1 MTPKEEKELGEHI
14 EAIARSAPAKLIAK
28 ILYRQAQPEQI
39 ETLAKIEETVREQTL
54 EHISPRIGFFLSNKL
69 PELQQVEADI

>member
-1 MTPKEEKELGEHI
+1 MTPKEEKELTEHI
-14 EAIARSAPAKLIAK
+14 DAIAK

-69 PELQQVEADI
+69 QGQQQEEANI